1 MAWSPCFCPCCSESA
16 GFKMKILKSLIK
28 LYKRKSGRTCC
39 TVLEKID
46 LWNLWWIMQGYTGAL
61 FMKFLRDLWFSVRT
75 NAHKIP
81 SVVLLIAT
89 VLMHVKPCG
98 AVFFSLSWVCE
109 SWDSNAKAMTEGAS
123 FTTNLH
129 ISPHMGQ
136 ENKAWMW
143 AAVVSLYPVCGV
155 TKNIILHPTNS
166 KLLMKGKEGRQH
178 SAGFGK

>member
-1 MAWSPCFCPCCSESA
+1 MLFWISRIQDENSEELN
-16 GFKMKILKSLIK
+16 KIVQTKKWQNLLHS
-28 LYKRKSGRTCC
+28 SGKT
-39 TVLEKID
+39 D

-123 FTTNLH
+123 FTANLH
-129 ISPHMGQ
+129 ISPHAGQ

-155 TKNIILHPTNS
+155 RKNIILHPTNS
-166 KLLMKGKEGRQH
+166 KLLMKGKEGWQH